1 MIDQEDKNN
10 ETELPKIV
18 SKLKKIFSDV
28 LAVGDWESSIF
39 LKNAAAKIRELQNR
53 LEKIDQ
59 GKIVE
64 NQVAAAGKV
73 DQQGELAQ
81 GVIKVFVLLYQVD
94 GTNIEWWYKT
104 IKSLQEYNVTR
115 PVYKD
120 ESYAEEFIRSKV
132 SNVERNG
139 YVAVY
144 VNEKDLYKTG
154 TADSL
159 GHQLFTLR
167 ENAIVLEN
175 VIEFVHANKNRYK
188 MGEGELILLDQE

>member
-1 MIDQEDKNN
+1 MTDQEDKNN
-10 ETELPKIV
+10 ETELPKII
-18 SKLKKIFSDV
+18 SKVKKIFSDV

-39 LKNAAAKIRELQNR
+39 LKNSAVKIRELQNR
-53 LEKIDQ
+53 VEEIAQ
-59 GKIVE
+59 GKIAK

-73 DQQGELAQ
+73 DRQGELAQ
-81 GVIKVFVLLYQVD
+81 GMMKVFVLLYQVD
-94 GTNIEWWYKT
+94 GTNIGGWYKT

-144 VNEKDLYKTG
+144 VNEKDLYETG
-154 TADSL
+154 TADRL

-167 ENAIVLEN
+167 ENAIVLGN
-175 VIEFVHANKNRYK
+175 VVEFVHANKNRYK
-188 MGEGELILLDQE
+188 MGEDELVLLDQE